1 MAKKPS
7 AKGEKFMETRKATIK
22 RDTSNTYLVLEV
34 TGKKLEIILTDDNP
48 NNIMTAFNSLLKE
61 LKKGNFQ
68 YNLEDKT
75 DDLYFHISKE
85 YIKQLNSELKAVYS
99 ELKDYNLLE
108 KK

>member
-1 MAKKPS
+1 
-7 AKGEKFMETRKATIK
+7 METRKATIK
-22 RDTSNTYLVLEV
+22 RETSNTYLVLEV
-34 TGKKLEIILTDDNP
+34 TGKKIEIILTDDNP

-61 LKKGNFQ
+61 LKKGIFQ